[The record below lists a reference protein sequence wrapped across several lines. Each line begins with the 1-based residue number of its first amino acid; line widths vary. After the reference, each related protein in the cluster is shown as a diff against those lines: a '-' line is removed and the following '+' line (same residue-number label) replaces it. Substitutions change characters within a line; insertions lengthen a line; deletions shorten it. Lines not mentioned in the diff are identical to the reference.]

1 VALFKENNGKLM
13 LYASN
18 GSPQRKRLESVRT
31 ATQQTAQR
39 LNLSFEMVKI
49 NSAASL
55 IFVYYEDDGADE
67 PIPLYCDEGKRSGLD
82 EISSKLRSM
91 MYVLSFHPK
100 HTALRQM
107 REEILKLS

>member
-1 VALFKENNGKLM
+1 M

-18 GSPQRKRLESVRT
+18 GSPQRKRLESVRI
-31 ATQQTAQR
+31 AAQQTAKR